1 MRCQIG
7 ASGAAQ
13 EPGARS
19 RLSAVPALGAWPG
32 ARRMPRTATDTARM
46 GAHAAGAAGAE
57 GAEGGGA
64 P

>member
-1 MRCQIG
+1 
-7 ASGAAQ
+7 
-13 EPGARS
+13 
-19 RLSAVPALGAWPG
+19 
-32 ARRMPRTATDTARM
+32 MPRTATDTARM